1 MQVIQSI
8 FIVIF
13 LLFSTI
19 PFCLSLFDLSP
30 KTVILRENRVLTE
43 KPSLK
48 DTPFQEWPKVLDPW
62 FQDCLA
68 FRSHYVALYLKIWEE
83 WLSSPVGEYATG
95 YKNDLFYV
103 TSLKNYLGVTPI
115 TPEKYA
121 YFKLAHAGLYAFFKT
136 KNIPYVFVTIPDK
149 TSLYPE
155 LLPFWAHWC
164 KGESWYDQ
172 FTKAIKEIG
181 IPWIDLFPIFKEKKA
196 TYKVYNKNYD
206 TMHMNAYGV
215 ETCYQEI
222 GKKLYTQFPELM
234 PISRNE
240 FYRIF
245 WDKIVISKF
254 IKENVPVFQLLHAE
268 RFQPIEIPGLVNF
281 EKNYWHKPRLISN
294 NKPLSPLT
302 IWLVSDSYFLLSG
315 HQEREY
321 PVFRGDIPLLA
332 YHTKNLFT
340 THVQYFLSP
349 FFQEL
354 LKESSY
360 PDILIE
366 TLVERNWTTM
376 DRAKEDPFIRIAG
389 DIYLHTP
396 GYLLTPKLIEQYIY
410 IC

>member
-1 MQVIQSI
+1 
-8 FIVIF
+8 
-13 LLFSTI
+13 
-19 PFCLSLFDLSP
+19 
-30 KTVILRENRVLTE
+30 
-43 KPSLK
+43 
-48 DTPFQEWPKVLDPW
+48 
-62 FQDCLA
+62 
-68 FRSHYVALYLKIWEE
+68 
-83 WLSSPVGEYATG
+83 
-95 YKNDLFYV
+95 
-103 TSLKNYLGVTPI
+103 
-115 TPEKYA
+115 
-121 YFKLAHAGLYAFFKT
+121 
-136 KNIPYVFVTIPDK
+136 
-149 TSLYPE
+149 
-155 LLPFWAHWC
+155 
-164 KGESWYDQ
+164 
-172 FTKAIKEIG
+172 
-181 IPWIDLFPIFKEKKA
+181 
-196 TYKVYNKNYD
+196 
-206 TMHMNAYGV
+206 MNAYGI

-222 GKKLYTQFPELM
+222 GKKLHTQFPELM

-254 IKENVPVFQLLHAE
+254 IKENVPVFQLLHTD
-268 RFQPIEIPGLVNF
+268 RFQPTEIPGLVNF
-281 EKNYWHKPRLISN
+281 EANYWHKPRLISN

-302 IWLVSDSYFLLSG
+302 VWLVSDSYFLLSG

-354 LKESSY
+354 LKKGSY

-396 GYLLTPKLIEQYIY
+396 GYLFTPKLKEQYIY
-410 IC
+410 MLTI